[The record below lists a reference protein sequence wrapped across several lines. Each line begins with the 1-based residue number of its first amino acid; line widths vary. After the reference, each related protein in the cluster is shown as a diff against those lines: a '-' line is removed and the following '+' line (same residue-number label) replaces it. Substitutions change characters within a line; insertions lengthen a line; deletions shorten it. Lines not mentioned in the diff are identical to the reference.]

1 MLGAYFFLQTGVRPA
16 KNTRA
21 VSQKQGAKNSFEQGL
36 QLPAVFSL
44 PAKPINPAG
53 KRFYKKTGKFL

>member
-1 MLGAYFFLQTGVRPA
+1 MLGAYFLQTGVRPA

-36 QLPAVFSL
+36 QLPAF
-44 PAKPINPAG
+44 
-53 KRFYKKTGKFL
+53 FLYRQNQ